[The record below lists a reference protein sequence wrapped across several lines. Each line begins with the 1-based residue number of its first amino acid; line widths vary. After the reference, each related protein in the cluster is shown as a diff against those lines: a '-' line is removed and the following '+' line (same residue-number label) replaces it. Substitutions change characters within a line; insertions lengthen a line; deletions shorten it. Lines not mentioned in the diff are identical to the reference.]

1 MTSSQPTS
9 DRIMRLI
16 TGYWATGIV
25 GAAASHSLFTH
36 LEAGATNAEQLADR
50 AAISQR
56 GSQALLDGLVSLG
69 LVELQDGRYRNSA
82 EASAFLVEGSPTCLS
97 GFAKLKA
104 GHMASLTALP
114 EVVRVGGPLT
124 DAVVEVADNPHWE
137 ELVQALAAQSVPV
150 AHTAADTLRV
160 AEAGEISILDIGG
173 GSGIYSGTWL
183 ERNPDARATQL
194 DWAPINAIA
203 RRLLAERGVGDRITF
218 VDGDFHTTDLGAAEA
233 YDIVVYSNIAHQEGP
248 DDNMALFSRV
258 RNVLKP
264 GGTLVVSD
272 YVVDDDRSGP
282 QYPLTF
288 ASEMLL
294 KSRHGSTWRRADYHG
309 WLSKSGY
316 DDITFQTTLSPTTLI
331 FAR

>member
-36 LEAGATNAEQLADR
+36 LEDGATTAHDLAGR
-50 AAISQR
+50 AAISHR
-56 GSQALLDGLVSLG
+56 GAQALLDGLVSVG
-69 LVELQDGRYRNSA
+69 LVELHDGHYRNTP
-82 EASAFLVEGSPTCLS
+82 EAAAFLVEGRPTCLS

-104 GHMASLTALP
+104 GHMASLAALP
-114 EVVRVGGPLT
+114 EVVRAGGPLT

-150 AHTAADTLRV
+150 AHTAADTLRI

-173 GSGIYSGTWL
+173 GSGVYSAAWL
-183 ERNPDARATQL
+183 ERNPAARSTQL

-203 RRLLAERGVGDRITF
+203 RRLLAERGVADRVDY
-218 VDGDFHTTDLGAAEA
+218 VDGDFHSTDLGAAAA

-248 DDNMALFSRV
+248 EDNMALFARV
-258 RNVLKP
+258 RSVLKP
-264 GGTLVVSD
+264 GGTLVISD

-282 QYPLTF
+282 PYPLTF

-294 KSRHGSTWRRADYHG
+294 KSRHGSTWRRADYHA
-309 WLSKSGY
+309 WLSKTGY
-316 DDITFQTTLSPTTLI
+316 DDISFQTTPSPTTLI